1 MFICPKRV
9 PAFSL
14 SKEGMCLKHMERW
27 MESPWDWHLEPAR
40 CFRMKSKRLSAAL
53 SLGPPSP
60 ALSVL
65 LLMPCGP
72 SCRRLLARLAADAS
86 GPTLGSLAGE
96 VSPPSCLLPHPAL
109 SASFSQPSLSSR
121 PGGWACLCSCPQQ
134 LRRLVHTLDRVSR
147 GPVGSSCLSGG
158 SRRRG

>member
-27 MESPWDWHLEPAR
+27 MESPCDWHLEPAR

-53 SLGPPSP
+53 SLGPPFQ

-65 LLMPCGP
+65 LLTPCVP
-72 SCRRLLARLAADAS
+72 SCWRLLTRLAADAP
-86 GPTLGSLAGE
+86 GPPLGSLAGE
-96 VSPPSCLLPHPAL
+96 VSPPSCLLPASCLVRGLLPAL
-109 SASFSQPSLSSR
+109 PLLPSGRLGLSLLVPTAAQVSCSHPGSCQPR
-121 PGGWACLCSCPQQ
+121 SC
-134 LRRLVHTLDRVSR
+134 RERLPLGRE
-147 GPVGSSCLSGG
+147 P
-158 SRRRG
+158 